1 MKTPTNQTELL
12 ADVLAEE
19 EEALRTSTLEC
30 GLSALRQR
38 RRLRRIRT
46 AALMALPL
54 IVIAAMF
61 APALILQRRPVP
73 SIAAVN
79 PPPAM
84 VEGTAIRIISDEELL
99 ALFKDRPVA
108 LVGRPGH
115 QQLVLLDEL

>member
-1 MKTPTNQTELL
+1 MKTPSNNDKLL

-19 EEALRTSTLEC
+19 ESLRTSTLEC

-38 RRLRRIRT
+38 RRARRIRT
-46 AALMALPL
+46 GMLIALPL
-54 IVIAAMF
+54 VVVAAMF
-61 APALILQRRPVP
+61 APALISFRRPVP
-73 SIAAVN
+73 PIVAVN
-79 PPPAM
+79 PPPAT

-115 QQLVLLDEL
+115 QQLLLLDEL

>member
-1 MKTPTNQTELL
+1 MKTPSKSDLL

-19 EEALRTSTLEC
+19 ETLRTSTLEC

-38 RRLRRIRT
+38 RRLRHIRNG
-46 AALMALPL
+46 ALVALPL

-61 APALILQRRPVP
+61 APSLVPPRRPAIV
-73 SIAAVN
+73 AVN

-84 VEGTAIRIISDEELL
+84 VEGTAIKIISDEELL

-115 QQLVLLDEL
+115 QQLLLLDEL